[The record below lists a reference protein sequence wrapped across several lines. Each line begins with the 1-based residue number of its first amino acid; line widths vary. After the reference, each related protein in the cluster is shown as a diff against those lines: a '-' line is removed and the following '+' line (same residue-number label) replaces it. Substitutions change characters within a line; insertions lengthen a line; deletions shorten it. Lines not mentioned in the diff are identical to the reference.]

1 MLNENIIPSFNVHFR
16 ALFAD
21 VLIHI
26 KSHSHKSAAS
36 ILACVMGLC

>member
-16 ALFAD
+16 AFFAD

-36 ILACVMGLC
+36 ILVCVMGLC